1 MRQARFRL
9 PTVLA
14 AALLLASCAGG
25 NGEFDVAFMDED
37 EASLFTGGI
46 RLSEGAQHIVGAT
59 RSGLVAMDATGEV
72 VPALADRWN
81 VTDGGSIFVFRLRD
95 GTWPNGEDLTAESV
109 RDALRRAIRNLRGTS
124 LGLDLAPI
132 DDVRAMAGRVVEIRL
147 ASPVPELLQLLAQP
161 ELGLTNGEGETGPM
175 VLVREEGGAVLSM
188 RPPPERGLP
197 EEENWQD
204 KVRAVHVHAVPA
216 AQALERFGSGEFE
229 VVLGGQLASLP
240 LADTGPLSRGTVRL
254 DPAIG
259 LFGLQV
265 MRARGV
271 LATPLGR
278 EALAM
283 AINRPALAAAFNIA
297 GWVPTTRLV
306 APDLPDDPGVVG
318 ERWQGM
324 GMDERRARA
333 AQVFAAS
340 AENAENARISVAMGD
355 TPGHRLLFAE
365 LRRQLAEVGVV
376 LVRVEPGADADLAL
390 VDRVA
395 RYASA
400 RWFLN
405 QFNCQ
410 LDRGLCSP
418 EADRAAGR
426 ALDERDAAQRARLL
440 GEAEAT
446 LTAANIYIPFGS
458 PLRWALV
465 RGNVQGFAPNQWA
478 HHPLPQMAV
487 IPK

>member
-1 MRQARFRL
+1 MVPKRFRISAL
-9 PTVLA
+9 LA
-14 AALLLASCAGG
+14 ATLALAGCTGG

-37 EASLFTGGI
+37 EASLFSGGI
-46 RLSEGAQHIVGAT
+46 RLSEGGQHIVGAT

-132 DDVRAMAGRVVEIRL
+132 DEVRAMAGRVVEIRL
-147 ASPVPELLQLLAQP
+147 ASPIPELLQLLAQP

-175 VLVREEGGAVLSM
+175 LLLREEGSALLTM
-188 RPPPERGLP
+188 RSPSERGLP
-197 EEENWQD
+197 EEENWQER
-204 KVRAVHVHAVPA
+204 VRAIHVHALPA
-216 AQALERFGSGEFE
+216 ADALERFGSGEFE

-283 AINRPALAAAFNIA
+283 AIDRPALAAAFNIA

-306 APDLPDDPGVVG
+306 APDLPDDPDIVE

-340 AENAENARISVAMGD
+340 AEEEDAARITVALGD
-355 TPGHRLLFAE
+355 SPGHRLLFAE
-365 LRRQLAEVGVV
+365 LRRQLAQVGVT
-376 LVRVEPGADADLAL
+376 LARAQPGADADLVL

-426 ALDERDAAQRARLL
+426 ALDERDGARRAVLL
-440 GEAEAT
+440 GEAEGT

-465 RGNVQGFAPNQWA
+465 RGNVQGFSPNQWA
-478 HHPLPQMAV
+478 HHPLADMAV
-487 IPK
+487 IPR